1 MKPNAAA
8 PARNSTVPNPISPTV
23 VPAVPLF
30 GLPASA
36 AELAVSDGS
45 PGTALAGGSAV
56 SVVPGDVAEVGSLL
70 GWLASRSMTWY
81 VPRADAS
88 LATVMVWVLVPR
100 YAPGGGAACSAA
112 TQLLPVRAVA
122 A

>member
-1 MKPNAAA
+1 MKPSVAA

-23 VPAVPLF
+23 VPAFPLF

-45 PGTALAGGSAV
+45 PGTAVAGGSVV
-56 SVVPGDVAEVGSLL
+56 SVVLDDVAEGGLLL
-70 GWLASRSMTWY
+70 GWLAWRSMTWY
-81 VPRADAS
+81 VARTDAS
-88 LATVMVWVLVPR
+88 LATVMVWVLVPG

>member
-1 MKPNAAA
+1 MKPNVAA

-23 VPAVPLF
+23 VPAFPLF

-36 AELAVSDGS
+36 AELAVSDGL
-45 PGTALAGGSAV
+45 PGTAVVGGSVA
-56 SVVPGDVAEVGSLL
+56 SVVPGDVAEGGSLL
-70 GWLASRSMTWY
+70 GWLAWRSMTWY
-81 VPRADAS
+81 VARADAS

-100 YAPGGGAACSAA
+100 YVPGGGVACSAA
-112 TQLLPVRAVA
+112 TQPLPVRAGA